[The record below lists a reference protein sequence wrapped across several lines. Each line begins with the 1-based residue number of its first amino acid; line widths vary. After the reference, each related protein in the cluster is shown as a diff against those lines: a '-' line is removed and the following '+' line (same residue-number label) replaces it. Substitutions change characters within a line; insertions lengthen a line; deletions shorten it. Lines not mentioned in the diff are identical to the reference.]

1 MASRI
6 RKGDQVEVLS
16 GKNRGLRGTVLAVER
31 AKSRVTVD
39 RVNIVRRHTKPTAQY
54 RQGGIIEKE
63 RSIDLSNVMLVHKG
77 DRTRVAMRE
86 VDGKRVRWSVK
97 HDEAIDG

>member
-1 MASRI
+1 MAARI

-16 GKNRGLRGTVLAVER
+16 GKNRGVRGTVLSVNPSKKRVVVER
-31 AKSRVTVD
+31 
-39 RVNIVRRHTKPTAQY
+39 VNVVRRHTKPTAQY

-63 RSIDLSNVMLVHKG
+63 QAIDLSNVMLVHKG
-77 DRTRVAMRE
+77 DRTRVGIRE
-86 VDGKRVRWSVK
+86 VGGKRVRWSLR

>member
-1 MASRI
+1 MAARI

-16 GKNRGLRGTVLAVER
+16 GKNKGLRGTVLTVDPTKRRVIVER
-31 AKSRVTVD
+31 
-39 RVNIVRRHTKPTAQY
+39 VNMVRRHTKPTAQY

-63 RSIDLSNVMLVHKG
+63 RAIDVSKVMLVHKG

-86 VDGKRVRWSVK
+86 IAGKRVRWSVK

>member
-1 MASRI
+1 MSARI
-6 RKGDQVEVLS
+6 RKGDQVEVLV
-16 GKNRGLRGTVLAVER
+16 GKNRGTRGTVLSVDPANG
-31 AKSRVTVD
+31 RVTVE

-63 RSIDLSNVMLVHKG
+63 KAIDLSNVMLVHKG
-77 DRTRVAMRE
+77 DRTRVGIRE
-86 VDGKRVRWSVK
+86 VGGKRVRWSLK